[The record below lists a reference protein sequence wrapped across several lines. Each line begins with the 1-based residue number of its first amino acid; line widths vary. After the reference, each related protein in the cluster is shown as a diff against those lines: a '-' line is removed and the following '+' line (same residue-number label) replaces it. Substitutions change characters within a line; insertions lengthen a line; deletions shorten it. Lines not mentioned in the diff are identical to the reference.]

1 MILTKRESVFKIIL
15 DHIES
20 ENFACVGAKT
30 AVALNSLVHFDC
42 ENMKLKHAYSAL
54 ENFTLNGQ
62 ELSANN
68 STFVMTFSQERFNTG
83 EQFEKFLW
91 EILSELNLIDYEKNY
106 QWSDR
111 CDKDIT
117 SPNFAF
123 SIAEH
128 PYFIVGLH
136 PLSTRISRQLDVPA
150 IVFNSHKQFKFLK
163 ETGAYEKMQNEIRSR
178 DIAIQGSINPL
189 LSNFGD
195 SSEAI
200 QYAAN
205 SNGGHF
211 SCPFKAKQK

>member
-1 MILTKRESVFKIIL
+1 MIRTNRESVFKIIL

-91 EILSELNLIDYEKNY
+91 EILSELNLIDYEKIINGVIVAIKISHL
-106 QWSDR
+106 Q
-111 CDKDIT
+111 T
-117 SPNFAF
+117 SLFLLRNTP
-123 SIAEH
+123 I
-128 PYFIVGLH
+128 
-136 PLSTRISRQLDVPA
+136 LS
-150 IVFNSHKQFKFLK
+150 
-163 ETGAYEKMQNEIRSR
+163 
-178 DIAIQGSINPL
+178 
-189 LSNFGD
+189 
-195 SSEAI
+195 
-200 QYAAN
+200 
-205 SNGGHF
+205 
-211 SCPFKAKQK
+211 